1 MRRRFSMQAALTA
14 LTTVAATAGL
24 AATGFGAAPASA
36 ATSATSTPLPAHV
49 FAPYFEAYDTS
60 ASPAKLSKE
69 SGAKF
74 LSLAFLQTA
83 QAGSCT
89 AYWNGDTSTPI
100 AHSSFGSSIAA
111 IQAAGG
117 NVVPSFG
124 GYSAD
129 STGTDIADSCTNVSS
144 IAAVYEKVITTYNV
158 PRIDLDIESNSLT
171 DTAGINRRNEAVA
184 EVEAWAQSTGRSIQ
198 FSYTMPSTTTGMSSA
213 ETAILQNAVADGAT
227 VSVVN
232 LMTFDYYIGTKQNML
247 TDTESAATDAIS
259 QLQTIYP
266 SESTAQLWAMLGVTE
281 MPGIDDYGPDETF
294 NKAEAPAL
302 LSWAN
307 SNGLNTLSFWA
318 LQRDNG
324 GCPGTKGAGTCSG
337 IKQNTWF
344 FSHHFEP
351 FTS

>member
-1 MRRRFSMQAALTA
+1 MRRRICVQAALAA
-14 LTTVAATAGL
+14 LATAAAAAGL
-24 AATGFGAAPASA
+24 GASPALACS
-36 ATSATSTPLPAHV
+36 SRPLPAHV
-49 FAPYFEAYDTS
+49 FAPYFETYDTS
-60 ASPAKLSKE
+60 GGSPYTLSQE

-83 QAGSCT
+83 KAGSCT
-89 AYWNGDTSTPI
+89 AYWNGDTSMPI
-100 AHSSFGSSIAA
+100 AQSSFGSDIAS

-129 STGTDIADSCTNVSS
+129 STGTDIADSCTSVSK

-158 PRIDLDIESNSLT
+158 PRIDLDIESDSLT

-184 EVEAWAQSTGRSIQ
+184 QVESWAAANGRSIQ
-198 FSYTMPSTTTGMSSA
+198 FSYTMPSTTTGLTSA
-213 ETAILQNAVADGAT
+213 EEGILQNAVADGAT
-227 VSVVN
+227 VGVVN

-247 TDTESAATDAIS
+247 ADTESAASDAVG
-259 QLQTIYP
+259 QLQAIYP
-266 SESTAQLWAMLGVTE
+266 SKSTSQLWALLGVTE

-294 NKAEAPAL
+294 TKADAPAL
-302 LSWAN
+302 LTWAEN
-307 SNGLNTLSFWA
+307 QGISTLTFWA

-337 IKQNTWF
+337 IKQPTWY